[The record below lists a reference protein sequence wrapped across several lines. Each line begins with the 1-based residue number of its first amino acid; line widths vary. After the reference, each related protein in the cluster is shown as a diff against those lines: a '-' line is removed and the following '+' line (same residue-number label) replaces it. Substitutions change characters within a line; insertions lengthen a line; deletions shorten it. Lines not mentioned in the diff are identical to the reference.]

1 MSHTGENVPE
11 DEQLSSKDQKSVEPY
26 DNTPVIDNLL
36 PAGGGVSVSEE
47 ERGKYEEDISN
58 LYKQL
63 DNKVR
68 LILSVHSKK
77 SLHCLSHCTD
87 S

>member
-36 PAGGGVSVSEE
+36 PAGRGVSVSEQ
-47 ERGKYEEDISN
+47 ERSKYEEDISN

-68 LILSVHSKK
+68 LRNI
-77 SLHCLSHCTD
+77 CLSHSALILPSHC
-87 S
+87 